1 MSVMDNTNSR
11 SFLGTGFKF
20 PVQVDPNT
28 GRVRTS
34 SGEDDIAESI
44 RIILGTQPGER
55 PMSPHFGCS
64 INSFIFGGADYTAI
78 MMMKHEIENSLI
90 MWEPRIKDIVA
101 DIEQSP
107 DEDGKLVVN
116 ISYVVRSTNNPFN
129 LVYPFYI
136 NEGYGEGAK
145 TVS

>member
-1 MSVMDNTNSR
+1 MARSDSR

-20 PVQVDPNT
+20 PVQVDPLT
-28 GRVRTS
+28 GKVRTS
-34 SGEDDIAESI
+34 SDEEDIRESI

-64 INSFIFGGADYTAI
+64 INSFIFGTTDYTS
-78 MMMKHEIENSLI
+78 MTMMKHEIVNSLT
-90 MWEPRIKDIVA
+90 MWEPRIRDIGVEIVRSPE
-101 DIEQSP
+101 DDGVLLIE
-107 DEDGKLVVN
+107 

-136 NEGYGEGAK
+136 TEGYNENAK
-145 TVS
+145 Q